1 MTDFKSLLAQLALE
15 YPDRGFVCASPAE
28 RWQDGTITGNGSQ
41 GALCFGEPYEEEIV
55 FSHESL
61 FLPIYPA
68 GKFTRLGAHL
78 DHIRNLVLQ
87 NEGD

>member
-15 YPDRGFVCASPAE
+15 YPDRGFVCAAPAE

-55 FSHESL
+55 LSHESL
-61 FLPIYPA
+61 FLQIYAA
-68 GKFTRLGAHL
+68 GKFIRLGAHL
-78 DHIRNLVLQ
+78 YHIRNLVLQ